1 MLKWFFGLNR
11 HVRTAIMVAPFLGI
25 GGYGLAD
32 YFLVGPQEKKETIVQ
47 ELVAQGQCNLTVNQ
61 CKFSYEKLTVSLVR
75 EAASEEGLLRIDIRT
90 NQPVRGVK
98 FALVQGRMEQKI
110 YADQTVTLENWVA
123 EFPQHALKSNHV
135 VFRLALA
142 QTGRIFIAEFP
153 AEL

>member
-11 HVRTAIMVAPFLGI
+11 HVRTAILIAPFLGI

-32 YFLVGPQEKKETIVQ
+32 YFIAGPKEEGGTKVHT
-47 ELVAQGQCNLTVNQ
+47 LVAQGQCNLTINQ
-61 CKFSYEKLTVSLVR
+61 CKFEHEKLGVSLVR

-90 NQPVRGVK
+90 NQPLRGVK
-98 FALVQGRMEQKI
+98 FALVQGEDEQKI
-110 YADQTVTLENWVA
+110 YADQTVTLENWIA

-135 VFRLALA
+135 TFRIALA
-142 QTGRIFIAEFP
+142 QTGRIYIAEFP